1 MSIRLAAFACV
12 FALTGALAAP
22 GWAQQT
28 PPAAKTQTTKPAPAK
43 PAATKPPPFV
53 KDARAIVQKYV
64 DNNQFSG
71 TVLVAKDGKPIL
83 REGFGYANRE
93 LEVKAKPETVFR
105 LGSITKQFTSAS
117 IMQLA
122 EQGKLS
128 IDDPISKYYDKAP
141 AAWSKVTLKHLLSHR
156 SGIPSYTDQPGFM
169 VNKVMID
176 LTPDQLIELT
186 RDLPLQF
193 EPGSSYRYDNSGY
206 ILLGYVIEKV
216 SGQKYADY
224 LQEHIFTPLGMRHS
238 GYDVASA
245 IIPNRATGYTLNAG
259 QWRNSAFIA
268 MTLPYAA
275 GSLYSTLDDLLIW
288 EDALYAD
295 KVVSKASREL
305 MSTDYGQRYGF
316 GLGFGAV
323 GDHKWIG
330 HGGGINGFSTFVN
343 RFPADGVTVVVLSN
357 LQSAPSSRI
366 ADDLAR
372 AFFGVPAPPP
382 PAPLTPLVEVAVPAE
397 VLDRYVGYYKLD
409 ENFILTFKREGAKLT
424 SQATGQ
430 NSFTM
435 TATGQNVFQFQPAR
449 IIATFAVDGDKPS
462 PSVTVNQ
469 GGQDRIAPRVATP
482 NG

>member
-1 MSIRLAAFACV
+1 MRLAAFAV
-12 FALTGALAAP
+12 MLAFAGAIGAP
-22 GWAQQT
+22 PSLAQQT
-28 PPAAKTQTTKPAPAK
+28 QTPAAAPK
-43 PAATKPPPFV
+43 PAASFV
-53 KDARAIVQKYV
+53 KDARAIIQKYV

-83 REGFGYANRE
+83 REGFGFANRE
-93 LEVKAKPETVFR
+93 LEVTAKPETVFR

-128 IDDPISKYYDKAP
+128 IDGPISKYYDKSP
-141 AAWSKVTLKHLLSHR
+141 AAWSKITLKHLLTHR
-156 SGIPSYTDQPGFM
+156 SGIPSYTGLPGFM

-176 LTPDQLIELT
+176 LTPEQLIELT
-186 RDLPLQF
+186 RDMPLEF
-193 EPGSSYRYDNSGY
+193 EPGSNFRYDNSGY

-216 SGQKYADY
+216 SGQTYADY
-224 LQEHIFTPLGMRHS
+224 VQEHIFTPLGMKHS
-238 GYDVASA
+238 GYDVTST
-245 IIPNRATGYTLNAG
+245 IIPNRAAGYTFGAG
-259 QWRNSAFIA
+259 TWRNSPFIA

-275 GSLYSTLDDLLIW
+275 GSLYSTIDDLLIW

-295 KVVSKASREL
+295 KVVSKTSREL
-305 MSTDYGQRYGF
+305 MSTDAGQRYGF
-316 GLGFGAV
+316 GLQFGTI
-323 GDHKWIG
+323 GEHKWIG

-343 RFPADGVTVVVLSN
+343 RFPGDNVTIAVLSN
-357 LQSAPSSRI
+357 LQSAPSQRI
-366 ADDLAR
+366 TDDLAR
-372 AFFGVPAPPP
+372 AYFGVPAPPP
-382 PAPLTPLVEVAVPAE
+382 PPPPPPLVEVAVPAE
-397 VLDRYVGYYKLD
+397 VMDRYVGYYKLG
-409 ENFILTFKREGAKLT
+409 ENFILTFTRAGDKLT

-430 NSFTM
+430 NKFTM

-469 GGQDRIAPRVATP
+469 GGMDRIAPRVATP